1 MIYHLTPVLNY
12 KVNSCIIKQTMNNSI
27 IKNASYFIILALSLV
42 LNLVQIL
49 IFQKNERL
57 VEKRETPIVKNNCEN
72 GNNTKNSSQNGYHKT
87 KQTLVV
93 YVKPHPPTFH
103 NGRYINYNDYYVIE
117 VGSKKK
123 SSLQK
128 NI

>member
-49 IFQKNERL
+49 IFQK
-57 VEKRETPIVKNNCEN
+57 K
-72 GNNTKNSSQNGYHKT
+72 
-87 KQTLVV
+87 
-93 YVKPHPPTFH
+93 
-103 NGRYINYNDYYVIE
+103 
-117 VGSKKK
+117 
-123 SSLQK
+123 
-128 NI
+128 